1 MKKFCLI
8 LVCLLLTLALA
19 SCQPQVI
26 ENLPDEPTSVPG
38 DPEGIASGEINGS
51 VIVWKG

>member
-1 MKKFCLI
+1 MKKFYLI

-26 ENLPDEPTSVPG
+26 EHLPDSPTSVPG
-38 DPEGIASGEINGS
+38 EPEGVPLGEINGS